1 MNKETMYAIAE
12 SLTNLSKLFAEAA
25 GEPPASTEAAQ
36 DAPMQDIKLEDIRAI
51 LAEKSQAGKT
61 KDIRSL
67 LDCYGAEKLSDVKAE
82 QYPKLLEDAKVL

>member
-1 MNKETMYAIAE
+1 MKQETMLAIAE
-12 SLTNLSKLFAEAA
+12 NLTNLSMLFANAA
-25 GEPPASTEAAQ
+25 GETAVSPEAAP
-36 DAPMQDIKLEDIRAI
+36 DEPKQDIKLEDIRAI

-67 LDCYGAEKLSDVKAE
+67 LDSYGAEKLSDVKAE

>member
-1 MNKETMYAIAE
+1 MKKETMLAIAE
-12 SLTNLSKLFAEAA
+12 NLTNLAKLFAVAA
-25 GEPPASTEAAQ
+25 DETVESPAAEQ
-36 DAPMQDIKLEDIRAI
+36 DAAKPDIKLEDIRAI

-67 LDCYGAEKLSDVKAE
+67 LDSFCAEKLSDVKPE